1 MQALRAL
8 VRVRFLR
15 EAPSARCRESRLPG
29 GAGRP
34 LGATV
39 KASPGELFFPS
50 VGSSPS
56 FSPLVGL
63 FLCVSDG
70 GNTLGKE

>member
-1 MQALRAL
+1 MQDLHAL

-15 EAPSARCRESRLPG
+15 EAPSARCRESGLPG
-29 GAGRP
+29 GAGCP
-34 LGATV
+34 LGAAV
-39 KASPGELFFPS
+39 KAWPGELFFLS

-56 FSPLVGL
+56 FSRLVGL

-70 GNTLGKE
+70 GNASGKE